1 MKLNYEYGFH
11 YPEVTL
17 EIIDTTR
24 ERERERDTNANILSV
39 QPSKKKP
46 RTAAQSEFMSIGK
59 EKFLM
64 LSRDSGS
71 GHGSDSSESLYRQID
86 VLNLA
91 GATDIKGTTFD
102 AKASSS
108 ITTAD
113 DSGVL
118 KSGIT
123 PATYC
128 PFVNMNDNT
137 QLAKFGLHNG
147 GAQNAALLNEK
158 WEGLAMVPVD
168 GLEGDDDW
176 WYVIAVSDNDFI
188 TQNGTFVWFFLF
200 CFVSFSF
207 CFFSFFCCVFF
218 FKADDDG

>member
-1 MKLNYEYGFH
+1 MLTPTF
-11 YPEVTL
+11 
-17 EIIDTTR
+17 
-24 ERERERDTNANILSV
+24 

-46 RTAAQSEFMSIGK
+46 RTAAQSELMSIGK

-64 LSRDSGS
+64 LSRDSGA
-71 GHGSDSSESLYRQID
+71 GHGSDASESFYRQID

-108 ITTAD
+108 ITTSD

-158 WEGLAMVPVD
+158 WEGLAMMPVD
-168 GLEGDDDW
+168 GLDGDDDW

-188 TQNGTFVWFFLF
+188 TQNGMWIFFFLF
-200 CFVSFSF
+200 
-207 CFFSFFCCVFF
+207 FF
-218 FKADDDG
+218 FVLLFSCSRNNKADDDENGRNV

>member
-1 MKLNYEYGFH
+1 
-11 YPEVTL
+11 
-17 EIIDTTR
+17 
-24 ERERERDTNANILSV
+24 
-39 QPSKKKP
+39 
-46 RTAAQSEFMSIGK
+46 MSIGK

-64 LSRDSGS
+64 LSRDSGA

-91 GATDIKGTTFD
+91 GATDIKGSTFD

-168 GLEGDDDW
+168 GLDGDDDW

-188 TQNGTFVWFFLF
+188 TQNGTLVWLF
-200 CFVSFSF
+200 SFFVSFL
-207 CFFSFFCCVFF
+207 SFFLLFFLSLSLLCFATPRLTTTDTGTYNFGKNKYSDKTGYNLDNQALVF
-218 FKADDDG
+218 KIKLPDHSRPYDPTPVPAR

>member
-1 MKLNYEYGFH
+1 
-11 YPEVTL
+11 
-17 EIIDTTR
+17 
-24 ERERERDTNANILSV
+24 
-39 QPSKKKP
+39 
-46 RTAAQSEFMSIGK
+46 MSIGK

-64 LSRDSGS
+64 LSRDSGA
-71 GHGSDSSESLYRQID
+71 GHGSDSSESFYRQID

-91 GATDIKGTTFD
+91 GATDIKGSTFD

-128 PFVNMNDNT
+128 PFVNMNDNM

-188 TQNGTFVWFFLF
+188 TQNGTWCGCFFLF
-200 CFVSFSF
+200 FCFLPLLFAF
-207 CFFSFFCCVFF
+207 FFSFLSVATPRLTTTDTGTYNFGKNKYSDKTGYNLDNQALVF
-218 FKADDDG
+218 KIRLPDHSRPYDPTPVPAR